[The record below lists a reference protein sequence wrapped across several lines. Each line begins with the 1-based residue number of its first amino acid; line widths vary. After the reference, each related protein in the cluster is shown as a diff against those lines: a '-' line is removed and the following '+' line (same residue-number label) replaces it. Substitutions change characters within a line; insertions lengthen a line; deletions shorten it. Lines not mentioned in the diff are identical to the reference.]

1 MLQIRQNSTRCF
13 FLLYMPRSVGSWRI
27 SGEKWL
33 RKVGPTC
40 AKGRGISCSPTPRL
54 CSVRGGHRQSTAG
67 DGGRRRLGRTQD
79 QRHAADIAAAGIPT
93 ASEQRSPRSRWR
105 CQHAQP
111 IPRAKFWRFTDKKC
125 RCAAAAAQWSICWDI
140 VQKIR
145 KNCIAVFL

>member
-54 CSVRGGHRQSTAG
+54 CSVVCGGAQAG
-67 DGGRRRLGRTQD
+67 DGGRRRPGRTQD
-79 QRHAADIAAAGIPT
+79 QRRAIAAAGIPT

-125 RCAAAAAQWSICWDI
+125 RCAAVAAQWSIWWDI
-140 VQKIR
+140 VQEIR
-145 KNCIAVFL
+145 KYILYCRFL